1 MKKIILSVLALAPAL
16 LIAQEDFSL
25 KGTIDRTI
33 ASPAQIFLIY
43 TDGGENHLDSIA
55 VDQGKF
61 SYNGTVSEPVQAH
74 LVLSEDGSPL
84 TDLQTPDAT
93 SLYLAKGVIKI
104 NGDQL
109 KTAEITG
116 NNANKEFSKYKKVT
130 ERLNDAY
137 AVLNSEF
144 EAASDEQKQDETFI
158 KELQRRAEDIFKQQT
173 SLTESFILD
182 HPKSVVT
189 LALLGEVLNADNL
202 NRVVLPTFEKMP
214 AALKSTSRGQNLAAK
229 IEKLKNVAIG
239 SIAPEF
245 SLPDTSGTMTSLSS
259 LRGKYVLI
267 DFWASWCGPCR
278 HENPNVV
285 AAFNKF
291 KDKNFTVFGVSL
303 DRANGKEAWLKAIQD
318 DQLEQ
323 WPQVSDL
330 KGWQSEVVE
339 LYGIEGIPQNFLI
352 DPEGK
357 IIASNLRGANLEEKL
372 AEFLN

>member
-1 MKKIILSVLALAPAL
+1 MKKTILSALALVPAL

-25 KGTIDRTI
+25 KGKIDRTI
-33 ASPAQIFLIY
+33 AAPAQIFLIY
-43 TDGGENHLDSIA
+43 TDAGENHLDSMA

-74 LVLSEDGSPL
+74 LVLSEDGSSL

-104 NGDQL
+104 DGDQL

-116 NNANKEFSKYKKVT
+116 NNANKEFAKYKKVT
-130 ERLNDAY
+130 EGLNDAY

-158 KELQRRAEDIFKQQT
+158 KGLQNRAEAIFKEQT

-303 DRANGKEAWLKAIQD
+303 DRANGKEAWLQAIQD

-352 DPEGK
+352 DPDGK

>member
-130 ERLNDAY
+130 EGLNDAY

-245 SLPDTSGTMTSLSS
+245 SLPDTSGTVTSLSS

>member
-130 ERLNDAY
+130 EGLNDAY

-323 WPQVSDL
+323 WPHVSDL

-352 DPEGK
+352 DPDGK
-357 IIASNLRGANLEEKL
+357 IIASNLRGEKLKEKL
-372 AEFLN
+372 AELLE

>member
-33 ASPAQIFLIY
+33 VSPAQIFLIY

-130 ERLNDAY
+130 EGLNDAY

>member
-1 MKKIILSVLALAPAL
+1 MKKTILSALALVPAL

-25 KGTIDRTI
+25 KGKIDRTI
-33 ASPAQIFLIY
+33 AAPAQIFLIY
-43 TDGGENHLDSIA
+43 TDAGENHLDSMA

-74 LVLSEDGSPL
+74 LVLSEDGSSL

-104 NGDQL
+104 DGDQL

-116 NNANKEFSKYKKVT
+116 NNANKEFAKYKKVT
-130 ERLNDAY
+130 EGLNDAY

-158 KELQRRAEDIFKQQT
+158 KGLQNRAEAIFKQQT

-303 DRANGKEAWLKAIQD
+303 DRANGKEAWLQAIQD

-352 DPEGK
+352 DPDGK

>member
-130 ERLNDAY
+130 EGLNDAY
-137 AVLNSEF
+137 SVLNSEF

-339 LYGIEGIPQNFLI
+339 LYGIGGIPQNFLI

>member
-116 NNANKEFSKYKKVT
+116 NNANKEFQ
-130 ERLNDAY
+130 N
-137 AVLNSEF
+137 
-144 EAASDEQKQDETFI
+144 I
-158 KELQRRAEDIFKQQT
+158 KR
-173 SLTESFILD
+173 
-182 HPKSVVT
+182 
-189 LALLGEVLNADNL
+189 
-202 NRVVLPTFEKMP
+202 
-214 AALKSTSRGQNLAAK
+214 
-229 IEKLKNVAIG
+229 
-239 SIAPEF
+239 
-245 SLPDTSGTMTSLSS
+245 
-259 LRGKYVLI
+259 
-267 DFWASWCGPCR
+267 
-278 HENPNVV
+278 
-285 AAFNKF
+285 
-291 KDKNFTVFGVSL
+291 
-303 DRANGKEAWLKAIQD
+303 
-318 DQLEQ
+318 
-323 WPQVSDL
+323 
-330 KGWQSEVVE
+330 
-339 LYGIEGIPQNFLI
+339 
-352 DPEGK
+352 
-357 IIASNLRGANLEEKL
+357 
-372 AEFLN
+372 

>member
-1 MKKIILSVLALAPAL
+1 MKKIILSALALVPAL

-25 KGTIDRTI
+25 KGKIDRTI
-33 ASPAQIFLIY
+33 AAPAQIFLIY
-43 TDGGENHLDSIA
+43 TDAGENHLDSMA

-74 LVLSEDGSPL
+74 LVLSEDGSSL

-104 NGDQL
+104 DGDQL

-116 NNANKEFSKYKKVT
+116 NNANKEFAKYKKVT
-130 ERLNDAY
+130 EGLNDAY

-158 KELQRRAEDIFKQQT
+158 KGLQNRAEAIFKEQT
-173 SLTESFILD
+173 SITESFILD

-303 DRANGKEAWLKAIQD
+303 DRANGKEAWLQAIQD

-352 DPEGK
+352 DPDGK

>member
-1 MKKIILSVLALAPAL
+1 MKKIILSALALVPAL

-25 KGTIDRTI
+25 KGKIDRTI
-33 ASPAQIFLIY
+33 AAPAQIFLIY
-43 TDGGENHLDSIA
+43 TDAGENHLDSMA

-74 LVLSEDGSPL
+74 LVLSEDGSSL

-104 NGDQL
+104 DGDQL

-116 NNANKEFSKYKKVT
+116 NNANKEFAKYKKVT
-130 ERLNDAY
+130 EGLNDAY

-158 KELQRRAEDIFKQQT
+158 KGLQNRAEAIFKEQT

-303 DRANGKEAWLKAIQD
+303 DRANGKEAWLQAIQD

-352 DPEGK
+352 DPDGK

>member
-130 ERLNDAY
+130 EGLNDAY

-303 DRANGKEAWLKAIQD
+303 GRANGKEAWLKAIQD

>member
-130 ERLNDAY
+130 EGLNDAY